1 MRQTHMVKGAKMADK
16 EDVLLE
22 VKNLK
27 TYFFTD
33 EGVVQAVNGVDFNVN
48 RGQTVCLV
56 GESGCGKSVTALSI
70 LQLVGAPGRIVDG
83 SILLHRP
90 DSEGGGIVDLAKLNP
105 RGKEIRKIRGKEI
118 SMIFQEPMT
127 SLSAVH
133 TIGNQIMEAIILHFQ
148 VSKQEARNRAIDML
162 RRVGI
167 PKPEDRVDAYPF
179 ELSGGMRQRAM
190 IAMALSCGPSL
201 LIADE
206 PTTALDV
213 TTQANIL
220 DLILELQNEFGMA
233 VLFITHNQGVVA
245 EIADQVV
252 VMYLGQMVEQGA
264 VDEVFHDTRHPYA
277 RALLRSIPVLGESTR
292 MRLQGVKEDG
302 RMYSISG
309 MVPHPFARPQGC
321 QFHPRCESFIN
332 GTCDS
337 LTPPVVQ
344 EVAPG
349 HLVRCWLNKQP
360 STEA

>member
-1 MRQTHMVKGAKMADK
+1 MADNA
-16 EDVLLE
+16 DVLLQ
-22 VKNLK
+22 VKGLK
-27 TYFFTD
+27 THFFTD
-33 EGVVQAVNGVDFNVN
+33 EGVVKAVNGVDFSVK

-70 LQLVGAPGRIVDG
+70 LQLVGSPGRIVDG
-83 SILLHRP
+83 SILFRQPGSGSGKVL
-90 DSEGGGIVDLAKLNP
+90 DMAKLDP
-105 RGKEIRKIRGKEI
+105 RGKVIRQIRGKEI

-127 SLSAVH
+127 SLSAVYS
-133 TIGNQIMEAIILHFQ
+133 IGNQIMESIILHFK
-148 VSKQEARNRAIDML
+148 VSKEEARKRAIDML
-162 RRVGI
+162 YRVGI
-167 PKPEDRVDAYPF
+167 PKPEDRVDSYPF

-190 IAMALSCGPSL
+190 IAMALVCGPSL

-220 DLILELQNEFGMA
+220 DLMLELQNEFGMA

-245 EIADQVV
+245 EIADRVV
-252 VMYLGQMVEQGA
+252 VMYLGQMVEHGD

-277 RALLRSIPVLGESTR
+277 RALLRSIPVLGQSTR
-292 MRLQGVKEDG
+292 RRLQGIKETN
-302 RMYSISG
+302 RMYSIRG

-321 QFHPRCESFIN
+321 KFHPRCDRFIN
-332 GTCDS
+332 GTCDH
-337 LTPPVVQ
+337 LAPPIV

-349 HLVRCWLNKQP
+349 HLVRCWLYQES

>member
-1 MRQTHMVKGAKMADK
+1 
-16 EDVLLE
+16 
-22 VKNLK
+22 
-27 TYFFTD
+27 
-33 EGVVQAVNGVDFNVN
+33 
-48 RGQTVCLV
+48 
-56 GESGCGKSVTALSI
+56 
-70 LQLVGAPGRIVDG
+70 
-83 SILLHRP
+83 
-90 DSEGGGIVDLAKLNP
+90 
-105 RGKEIRKIRGKEI
+105 
-118 SMIFQEPMT
+118 
-127 SLSAVH
+127 
-133 TIGNQIMEAIILHFQ
+133 
-148 VSKQEARNRAIDML
+148 ML

-252 VMYLGQMVEQGA
+252 VMYLGQMVEQGD

-292 MRLQGVKEDG
+292 LRLQGIKEDRPDVFDQG
-302 RMYSISG
+302 YG
-309 MVPHPFARPQGC
+309 PAPFC
-321 QFHPRCESFIN
+321 QTA
-332 GTCDS
+332 G
-337 LTPPVVQ
+337 LPVS
-344 EVAPG
+344 PT
-349 HLVRCWLNKQP
+349 LR
-360 STEA
+360 

>member
-1 MRQTHMVKGAKMADK
+1 VKAA
-16 EDVLLE
+16 
-22 VKNLK
+22 
-27 TYFFTD
+27 
-33 EGVVQAVNGVDFNVN
+33 NGVDFSVE
-48 RGQTVCLV
+48 RGQMVCLV

-83 SILLHRP
+83 TMLFSR
-90 DSEGGGIVDLAKLNP
+90 SGSGGREVIDLAQLDP
-105 RGKEIRKIRGKEI
+105 RGKEIRQVRGKEI

-127 SLSAVH
+127 SLIPVY
-133 TIGNQIMEAIILHFQ
+133 TIGNQIMESILLHFG
-148 VSKQEARNRAIDML
+148 VSKREARERAIEML

-220 DLILELQNEFGMA
+220 DLMLELQDEFGMA
-233 VLFITHNQGVVA
+233 LLFITHNQGVVA
-245 EIADQVV
+245 EIADRVV
-252 VMYLGQMVEQGA
+252 VMYLGQMVEHGN

-277 RALLRSIPVLGESTR
+277 RALLHSIPVLGESTR
-292 MRLQGVKEDG
+292 LRLQGSEETK
-302 RMYSISG
+302 RMYSIAG

-321 QFHPRCESFIN
+321 PFHPRCERFMS
-332 GTCDS
+332 GVCDR
-337 LTPPVVQ
+337 LAPPVV
-344 EVAPG
+344 EVAPD
-349 HLVRCWLNKQP
+349 HLVRCWLYQEP
-360 STEA
+360 SPRG